1 MIYLIQVTNSQLIP
15 AFLTVLRHSSQ
26 LCVNHIQVIIIFPRN
41 SYKYFSSHAFWF
53 ANKYSIN
60 VKIFPRLPYCFTY
73 LLNFLL
79 HFIPN
84 IISICQSP
92 YGYLGFQSKNF
103 RRIIFVGDGFGIKS
117 MQPMKHGKVKGLTK
131 RNTSFPR
138 FMYYP
143 IFYSKSLQ
151 EKGICADLSLYKF
164 VSQSDL
170 FDMFKLGLPLFKQSN
185 PIDSFLLAFDS
196 ILIIAPSNFSENG
209 RITLKSEVLLYI
221 DDLNILL
228 KSYLYSRTLVI
239 IKPHPYGSPQKTSM
253 LSNLIH
259 SRFPSVSVF
268 DEPSRMPLEQYLH
281 LLTTKLSPSFNA
293 EDLTLLTYQTSWP
306 SLISLEIN
314 IKIRVGFS
322 NDKYFDCFEYES
334 AIQRQSYQ
342 EMIPSN
348 LLIK

>member
-15 AFLTVLRHSSQ
+15 AFLAVLRHSSK
-26 LCVNHIQVIIIFPRN
+26 LDINQVKVIVIFPRN

-53 ANKYSIN
+53 ADKYSVD
-60 VKIFPRLPYCFTY
+60 VKIFPRLPYYLTY
-73 LLNFLL
+73 LLNFIID
-79 HFIPN
+79 FIPN

-92 YGYLGFQSKNF
+92 YGYLGFLSKNF

-117 MQPMKHGKVKGLTK
+117 KQPMKHGKIKGLSK
-131 RNTSFPR
+131 RNIPLPR
-138 FMYYP
+138 CIYYP

-151 EKGICADLSLYKF
+151 EKGICADLSLYNF
-164 VSQSDL
+164 VSQRHL

-185 PIDSFLLAFDS
+185 PIDSFLFGFDTL
-196 ILIIAPSNFSENG
+196 LIIAPSNFSENG

-228 KSYLYSRTLVI
+228 KSYLNSKTLII
-239 IKPHPYGSPQKTSM
+239 IKPHPYGSPQKTFM
-253 LSNLIH
+253 LSNLIQYQ
-259 SRFPSVSVF
+259 FPGVSVF
-268 DEPSRMPLEQYLH
+268 AEPSRMPLEQYLH
-281 LLTTKLSPSFNA
+281 LLTTRLSPCFNA
-293 EDLTLLTYQTSWP
+293 EDFTLLTYQTSWP
-306 SLISLEIN
+306 SLISLGIN
-314 IKIRVGFS
+314 IDIRVGFS

-348 LLIK
+348 LLVK